1 MKPNFMIAGVA
12 KCGTTSL
19 SNYLEQH
26 PQVCIPKKET
36 FFFIRELYEKPPG
49 DLRGQRRPEQIIR
62 TPKAYNKLYSTCKKP
77 FLGEVSTCYL
87 YYHEL
92 AIPRIKE
99 LLGDIPVAIII
110 RQPVKRVIS
119 GYRHFIRLKRENLSF
134 EDSLKAEAARKADG
148 WDFMWQYREL
158 GLYAEGIEAF
168 QKNFSKVK
176 VITQDDLTNRPVE
189 VMQDLYRFFGMEDGF
204 IPDTSI
210 KYNISDSQDDNF
222 WFKYFFQNETAKRL
236 LKPVSNLF
244 MNDRQ
249 RNNFIHKFRKP
260 SNKPQEKMEID
271 PSVKEELNNYFHEDI
286 LRTQEL
292 TGLNLQS
299 WLK

>member
-26 PQVCIPKKET
+26 PMVCIPKKET
-36 FFFIRELYEKPPG
+36 FFFIRELYENDPS

-62 TPKAYNKLYSTCKKP
+62 TPEAYTKLYKTCKKP

-87 YYHEL
+87 YYHAL

-99 LLGDIPVAIII
+99 ALGDIPIAIII
-110 RQPVKRVIS
+110 RHPVKRVIS

-134 EDSLKAEAARKADG
+134 EESLKAEAARKAGG

-158 GLYAEGIEAF
+158 GLYAEGIKAF
-168 QKNFSKVK
+168 QDNFSKVK
-176 VITQDDLTNRPVE
+176 VITQDALTDQPKE
-189 VMQDLYRFFGMEDGF
+189 VMQDLFRFFGMDDQF
-204 IPDTSI
+204 VPDTSI

-222 WFKYFFQNETAKRL
+222 WFKYFFQNETAKRI

-244 MNDRQ
+244 MNARQ

-260 SNKPQEKMEID
+260 SNKPEEKFEISREIRD
-271 PSVKEELNNYFHEDI
+271 ELNAYFREDI
-286 LRTQEL
+286 LKTMEL
-292 TGLNLQS
+292 TGLDLQH